1 MATSGQLEKDW
12 ALVMILLF
20 TSKDCTW
27 CDLLKD
33 MIVEETDLFGES
45 SLVCEIDV
53 DSYARVAKA
62 YGIMT
67 VPTMVARSSTLS
79 GVPEPDDLRSF
90 LFRALSE
97 RTADSIDIG
106 RIIDHALL
114 LRKAEFATPQA
125 NNNTINMTQPVREE
139 VPSATSGEP
148 PSQESSERDSPEAS
162 SQAIQ

>member
-1 MATSGQLEKDW
+1 MAISGQLEKDLG
-12 ALVMILLF
+12 LVMILLF

-33 MIVEETDLFGES
+33 MIVEEEDLFGKD

-79 GVPEPDDLRSF
+79 GVPDLDDLRSF

-97 RTADSIDIG
+97 RTADSIDIA
-106 RIIDHALL
+106 RIIDAALL
-114 LRKAEFATPQA
+114 LRKGNLATLQA
-125 NNNTINMTQPVREE
+125 NNDTTSMTQPVRGE
-139 VPSATSGEP
+139 VSSATSVDL
-148 PSQESSERDSPEAS
+148 PSQESNERKSPEAS
-162 SQAIQ
+162 SRAIQ